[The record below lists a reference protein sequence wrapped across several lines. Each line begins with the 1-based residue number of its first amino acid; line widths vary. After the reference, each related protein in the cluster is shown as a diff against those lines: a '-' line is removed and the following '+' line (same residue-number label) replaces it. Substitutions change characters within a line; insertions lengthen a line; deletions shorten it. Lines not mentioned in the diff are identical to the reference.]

1 MQQLAVMMIT
11 VELAARLGQPPP
23 AVHCLDPGTVNSK
36 LLDKGWGMI
45 GMDMQVRD
53 RDVAG
58 RQAHGSEQATGRV
71 MP

>member
-1 MQQLAVMMIT
+1 MMIT

-45 GMDMQVRD
+45 GMDMQVRHC
-53 RDVAG
+53 DVAVW
-58 RQAHGSEQATGRV
+58 QAHGSA
-71 MP
+71 